1 VVQSVQRRG
10 QGRGFPL
17 YYKQQAF
24 CVVETTTPL
33 CQLRRW
39 SALHHGNVLMLS
51 AVLGE
56 CDNHP
61 GTCYQLTPV
70 VAGDLQHLME
80 RCNLPSLMEC
90 LSSLSSDRADL
101 VSWNVKY
108 ILREILKGLEY
119 LHSKEVKIV
128 HGDLKLHN
136 ILIDIVCNCEDIFQC
151 PHEGESGYRVY
162 ISDFD
167 KAAHIGE
174 GGAVEVDDVYSF
186 GALLKSVLGI
196 SCVDECTSM
205 ERECVGLE
213 GLGDVLMACHELNPE
228 HIPTASDLL
237 KHPFFSLCPPPSALP
252 RAVLPLSSEE
262 EDSPPLAVQAQ
273 QQPIEDCKH
282 LLGFKTP
289 ETLAHLL
296 TSEHSTSSD
305 LSTPDQPP
313 SADEIQ
319 PHQPTSKPTTSSPAV
334 SAASEGKDSDQ
345 SCEQLVDGWKPPNKQ
360 PCSNSANISKN
371 INCPPGELEP
381 KAAPSCNDTA
391 NIEKTEETPAHPL
404 TTKHSQSTVF
414 YNPSESALA
423 VIQRKTSTPT
433 TPSTPS
439 PAANTS
445 EDRNEV
451 RPGDLDDC
459 QKRSMFPNNSTEER
473 EEGMADLLEEVSVRA
488 KNRRNL
494 VLMELE
500 TKPDDST
507 GSVPTEIEV
516 LPAPNKAV
524 KHLDVLVLS
533 VKGAKDKTSVWSS
546 EGFLF
551 VNELLVSYKT
561 HTGPLH
567 QSTLNGELA
576 KLITLLLSAYK
587 RLYSKLTSFVLAS
600 KYLEQLSDGCVSVRK
615 PSKSLCSFVL
625 DFTSKRRPITV
636 KRFESRSLHFT
647 KGFSK
652 QCDSKSDLPESALHH
667 NCISIEKSTSFFY
680 LVSEN
685 RDSDVAGPPEHSN
698 AVMHTIQK
706 QKAKMYSDAASKET
720 RHPACSQPGCSG
732 PSPVA
737 KSSWMSKDT
746 SVTGESKVTNP
757 TTTLSSKM
765 SSTNGDCAAT
775 QSVPDVSTTC
785 KDNDLRNPEATSVS
799 FGALENSAVD
809 IGLVCQGELTI
820 PVPYCG
826 FQYSR
831 INDRGVETYLHDP
844 VPPRHLQCGSAHA
857 KDQGCKVLL
866 SNVPEVF
873 SVGDRVPCPSG
884 VVQSVQRR
892 GQGRGFPLYYKQQA
906 FCVVETTTPL
916 CQLRRWSALHHG
928 NVLMLSAVLGECDNH
943 PGTCYQLTPVV
954 AGEVV
959 VMVTDSTHFD
969 TPIPFHQ

>member
-174 GGAVEVDDVYSF
+174 GGATEVDDVYSF

-196 SCVDECTSM
+196 SSVDECTSV

-213 GLGDVLMACHELNPE
+213 GLRDVLMSCLKLDPQ
-228 HIPTASDLL
+228 HIPAASDLL

-252 RAVLPLSSEE
+252 RAVLPPSSE

-273 QQPIEDCKH
+273 QQPDEDCKQVV
-282 LLGFKTP
+282 GFKT
-289 ETLAHLL
+289 LAHPLSSKHSSSGDL
-296 TSEHSTSSD
+296 SSLVQSTSTD
-305 LSTPDQPP
+305 VMQLQK
-313 SADEIQ
+313 
-319 PHQPTSKPTTSSPAV
+319 PHSNPTTTTSAAT
-334 SAASEGKDSDQ
+334 SAASGRNNCDHD
-345 SCEQLVDGWKPPNKQ
+345 CARILNVWKQ
-360 PCSNSANISKN
+360 PSFNLAKN
-371 INCPPGELEP
+371 TKDINCPPGGLEL
-381 KAAPSCNDTA
+381 KAAPSCSSDHKYK
-391 NIEKTEETPAHPL
+391 KTEETPALPL
-404 TTKHSQSTVF
+404 TTKHSQSTAL
-414 YNPSESALA
+414 YNPGESALVV
-423 VIQRKTSTPT
+423 VIHTQTPSTPT